1 MTTPRLPG
9 ETEILIIARVILA
22 ALLGGFIGLERQRS
36 GHPAGL
42 RTNVLICTGAALFGL
57 IPLLAFPTD
66 PSQAGRI
73 WQNVLTGVGFL
84 SAGVVLKEE
93 HNVRGLTTAA
103 GVWAVSAI
111 GLACAAGLYFLAV
124 TGEVVVLGTL
134 WGILYMEKRAQRADG
149 RSGGNVGG
157 NGHEQQVAAAGGS
170 RPEHL
175 AR

>member
-1 MTTPRLPG
+1 MTTPRLPS
-9 ETEILIIARVILA
+9 ETQIFIVARLVLA
-22 ALLGGFIGLERQRS
+22 TLLGGAVGYERQRS

-42 RTNVLICTGAALFGL
+42 RTNVLVCIGAALFGL
-57 IPLLAFPTD
+57 IPTLAYPSD
-66 PSQAGRI
+66 PSQAGRV

-84 SAGVVLKEE
+84 SAGVVIKEK
-93 HNVRGLTTAA
+93 HGVHGLTTAA

-111 GLACAAGLYFLAV
+111 GLACAAGLYFLAT
-124 TGEVVVLGTL
+124 TGTMVVLGTL
-134 WGILYMEKRAQRADG
+134 WGLLYFERRMQRK
-149 RSGGNVGG
+149 GGPSVGKVGG